1 MSPTTA
7 DLPQS
12 SLETE
17 DLNKAINEQALPSAC
32 LVTLIFSIFYLL
44 LALSDMFF
52 SSAEGKLSAAL
63 VALASSIILFCVY
76 LLLKLK
82 SVLFNYLQASLALV
96 VSIALTNSFFH
107 LWLLKDITQSTN
119 VLIVVVI
126 LGSLLLSVFWV
137 LILIT
142 LSWSGWVL
150 IVVFAIDDNSSL
162 FDFGLALFFASV
174 IAVVM
179 YHLRYNLFKNLVSL
193 RISLIK
199 QSTRLEVMLA
209 NITQSQDRFRRLA
222 NASFEG
228 IAIHDQNKI
237 LDANDSF
244 GKLFDVEV
252 DNIIGRSLLGFFDH
266 KFTQIVKTKL
276 QESNNEVFEA
286 FAKKTNG
293 TVFPVEGVAYH
304 LPYEDS
310 AIHIVSI
317 RDITKRKD
325 DEAKLIAYQQKLE
338 QQNTELARANKL
350 KSAFLAN
357 MSHELRTPLT
367 AITGYT
373 EVLLN
378 QDFGPLNEDQKQYAH
393 DIYDSG
399 MQLME
404 LIKRIFDLSK
414 LEADKVTLHMQSV
427 KVDGLLESA
436 LVIIR
441 AQADVKGIAL
451 ESSNNANNML
461 FVDPVRIKQVL
472 YNYLS
477 NAVKFTPQGGL
488 VKVIA
493 RDVNDGVQVEVVDT
507 GIGIAEQ
514 DIPQLFQPF
523 AQLDNAINRVYEGAG
538 LGLSLSK
545 RLIEL
550 HGGKVWVESKKGQG
564 STFAFWLP
572 KTLKYKQESGIL
584 EMT

>member
-1 MSPTTA
+1 MSLTTA
-7 DLPQS
+7 NLPQG
-12 SLETE
+12 SLENA
-17 DLNKAINEQALPSAC
+17 DFQKALNEESLSSAC
-32 LVTLIFSIFYLL
+32 LVTLTFSILHLL
-44 LALSDMFF
+44 LALSDMLF
-52 SSAEGKLSAAL
+52 SSAESKLIAAL
-63 VALASSIILFCVY
+63 VALASSVILLCLY
-76 LLLKLK
+76 LLLKSKAIPL
-82 SVLFNYLQASLALV
+82 NYLQASLALV
-96 VSIALTNSFFH
+96 VSIALTNSSFH
-107 LWLLKDITQSTN
+107 MWLLKDLTQSTSI
-119 VLIVVVI
+119 LIIVI
-126 LGSLLLSVFWV
+126 VIGSLLLSASWV

-150 IVVFAIDDNSSL
+150 MVVSIFSDISTLLN
-162 FDFGLALFFASV
+162 FGLALFFAS
-174 IAVVM
+174 IISVVT
-179 YHLRYNLFKNLVSL
+179 YHLRHNLFENLVSL
-193 RISLIK
+193 RVNLNK
-199 QSTRLEVMLA
+199 QNTHLEAMLA
-209 NITQSQDRFRRLA
+209 DITQSQDRFRRLA

-228 IAIHDQNKI
+228 IIIHNQNKI

-244 GKLFDVEV
+244 GKLFDVEI
-252 DNIIGRSLLGFFDH
+252 NSIIDKSLLDFFD
-266 KFTQIVKTKL
+266 KKSVQVVKEKL

-286 FAKKTNG
+286 FAKKSNG
-293 TVFPVEGVAYH
+293 TIFPIEGVTYN
-304 LPYEDS
+304 LPSEDS
-310 AIHIVSI
+310 AIHIVSV

-404 LIKRIFDLSK
+404 LINRIFDLSK
-414 LEADKVTLHMQSV
+414 LEADKVTLHMKSV
-427 KVDGLLESA
+427 KVDGLIESA
-436 LVIIR
+436 LVVIR

-451 ESSNNANNML
+451 ESINSASNML

-493 RDVNDGVQVEVVDT
+493 KDINDGVQVEVIDT

-550 HGGKVWVESKKGQG
+550 QGGKVWVESKKGQG

-572 KTLKYKQESGIL
+572 KTLKYKKESGIL
-584 EMT
+584 EMP